1 MVNNITEASLQKAAM
16 QWLKLHGVFAWR
28 NNTGSTRTASGGY
41 ISFGLKGSSDILAL
55 HNGVAYAIEVKGY
68 NKAGKLGRQSPEQK
82 AFAQDWIN
90 AGGVYILLTPNNFND
105 LDNILEQKT

>member
-1 MVNNITEASLQKAAM
+1 MNNITEASLQKSVM
-16 QWLKLHGVFAWR
+16 QWLKLHGVFARR

-41 ISFGLKGSSDILAL
+41 ISFGCKGSADILAL
-55 HNGVAYAIEVKGY
+55 HNGVAYGIEVKGY
-68 NKAGKLGRQSPEQK
+68 DKNGKLGRQSTDQK
-82 AFAQDWIN
+82 QWELDFVA